1 VIRAVFDT
9 VVVLRAGINPGSVYG
24 RLLAQHARHYQLIV
38 SAPLLAEYLDVLNR
52 PELTRRFAR
61 LADLDATAIPQ
72 VLAATELVE
81 LSIVPAVA
89 RDPNDDMV
97 LATAIAGRVDYLVS
111 EDRDLLELR
120 VYEGIQIVSAASFL
134 TILERCQD

>member
-1 VIRAVFDT
+1 MIRAVFDT
-9 VVVLRAGINPGSVYG
+9 VVILRAGINPGSVWG
-24 RLLAQHARHYQLIV
+24 RLLAEHARDYHLIV

-61 LADLDATAIPQ
+61 LADLDTTAIPQ

-81 LSIVPAVA
+81 LNAVPEVA

-97 LATAIAGRVDYLVS
+97 LATAVAGRADYLVS

-120 VYEGIQIVSAASFL
+120 VYEGIPIVSAASFL
-134 TILERCQD
+134 AILERCQD